1 MSNKN
6 KSEYDESEYTE
17 GETEYTES
25 PGSDEPTVIESE
37 EEREPG
43 EKTKKKGVGNAI
55 LYMVVAVL
63 LGVGLYKGY
72 QMFVANPSSNQPQQT
87 NAAPVT
93 PAKQQPPSEQQLQAP
108 ATQQQ
113 VAPVQQQVSVP
124 SQNGPEAL
132 PNVGKAGNTPTVEQP
147 PVSQSPVEQSVP
159 VQSPV
164 EQVPA
169 QSPVQQSPVQSQVPV
184 QSPVEQSPVVSADPN
199 SPIVSKSTTLPV
211 SEEVNEEQK
220 AAIDK
225 LVERVDGMEDS
236 VTNVNNTVNSV
247 KDMVTDNTG
256 KISSLDA
263 RVTKLEESLKSQQD
277 NLAAAAAKVAEK
289 KTTVK
294 PVVKK
299 KAVSG
304 TTRKSHAT
312 RNSVQI
318 MSDEDRVV
326 SKRKVSKSSHS
337 GSSAASSSRG
347 SYGYDIQAVL
357 PGRAWVKN
365 PNGTTTTYSVGD
377 MLPNGNKVG
386 KIDPD
391 GGIVDSV
398 GRSWPK

>member
-6 KSEYDESEYTE
+6 KSEYDESEYTD

-43 EKTKKKGVGNAI
+43 EKAKKKGVGNAI
-55 LYMVVAVL
+55 LYMVVAAL
-63 LGVGLYKGY
+63 LLVGGYKGY
-72 QMFVANPSSNQPQQT
+72 QMFVVNSSSNQQPQP

-93 PAKQQPPSEQQLQAP
+93 PAQQPPSEQQLQAP

-113 VAPVQQQVSVP
+113 VAPVQQPQVSAP
-124 SQNGPEAL
+124 SQNGPEVL
-132 PNVGKAGNTPTVEQP
+132 PNVGKAGNAPTVEQP
-147 PVSQSPVEQSVP
+147 PVSQSQVEQSVP
-159 VQSPV
+159 VQPTV

-169 QSPVQQSPVQSQVPV
+169 QSPVQQSPVQS
-184 QSPVEQSPVVSADPN
+184 PVEQSPVVPADPN
-199 SPIVSKSTTLPV
+199 SPIVSHSSSIP
-211 SEEVNEEQK
+211 SSGEVNEEQK

-277 NLAAAAAKVAEK
+277 ILAAAAAAKVTEK
-289 KTTVK
+289 KATVK

-304 TTRKSHAT
+304 TSRKSHAT

-326 SKRKVSKSSHS
+326 SKRKVSKSAHS
-337 GSSAASSSRG
+337 SSSASSSSRG